1 MKLTKFMLPYP
12 VLGINGAFNDH
23 CDVDNNM
30 TLETTQDNFIF
41 HVKLKIDD
49 ETIKSLINETK
60 ASFSCEIDCSK
71 TYYREVFFSN
81 KAEFQVQIPRVSL
94 VGSVHLF
101 FSVVAI
107 KQIEKYKNPDF
118 NQRFYEGYSF
128 NLQKGDLLS
137 YLGETS
143 INADIKYNELKAI
156 GSIIEIKKDTKT
168 KYTYSDFSY
177 EKIRIF
183 LPIDEFNNFI
193 NSNNKHF
200 ADITHASIVQCA
212 LVSALYQIKSYK
224 NTLWALTLSTRIK
237 SDEKLK
243 KFENIEDLDDKQI
256 SELVSILLDNANK
269 RMFSTIVSLN
279 DNND

>member
-49 ETIKSLINETK
+49 ETIKSLIKETK

-81 KAEFQVQIPRVSL
+81 ESEFQVQIPRVSL
-94 VGSVHLF
+94 VGNVHLF

-107 KQIEKYKNPDF
+107 KQIEKYKNPCF

-128 NLQKGDLLS
+128 NLQKGNLLS

-143 INADIKYNELKAI
+143 INADII
-156 GSIIEIKKDTKT
+156 TSICIT
-168 KYTYSDFSY
+168 
-177 EKIRIF
+177 
-183 LPIDEFNNFI
+183 PI
-193 NSNNKHF
+193 
-200 ADITHASIVQCA
+200 
-212 LVSALYQIKSYK
+212 
-224 NTLWALTLSTRIK
+224 
-237 SDEKLK
+237 
-243 KFENIEDLDDKQI
+243 
-256 SELVSILLDNANK
+256 
-269 RMFSTIVSLN
+269 
-279 DNND
+279 